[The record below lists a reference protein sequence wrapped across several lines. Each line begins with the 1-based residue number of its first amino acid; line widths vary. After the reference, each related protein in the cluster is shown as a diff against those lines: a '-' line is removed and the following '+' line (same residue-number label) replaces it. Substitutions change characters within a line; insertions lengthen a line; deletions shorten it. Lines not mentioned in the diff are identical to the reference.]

1 MARIVGVHGISQEFE
16 GSHTIKAK
24 WLDAIKDGLKL
35 TNAALES
42 DEDFKCA
49 FYGDLFRE
57 PGQVKGTIPNYDVND
72 IDAEWESEF
81 LQELWGEVLKVEE
94 GESNQQRTAVT
105 KARVPRILQEALSAL
120 SQSRFFGGVAEKVI
134 IAFLKQVRLYLYD
147 PEIRHQIRSRVADCI
162 TEDTRVLVGHS
173 LGSIACY
180 ESLCQHPEWP
190 VKVLVTLGSP
200 LGIQRLIF
208 DRLEPPPTDSL
219 GSWPGNV
226 ETWINVADVGDIV
239 ALEKEL
245 NPFFQGEVIDR
256 LVNNGADA
264 HNAKRYFTAKET
276 GEAIKLGLEDA

>member
-1 MARIVGVHGISQEFE
+1 MARIVGVHGINQEFE

-24 WLDAIKDGLKL
+24 WLDALKDGLERADSTL
-35 TNAALES
+35 TS
-42 DEDFKCA
+42 DDDFKCA

-57 PGQVKGTIPNYDVND
+57 PWQAKGTIPNYDFND
-72 IDAEWESEF
+72 IDTEWESEF

-94 GESNQQRTAVT
+94 GELDPQKAPMT
-105 KARVPRILQEALSAL
+105 KARAPRILQEALSAL
-120 SQSRFFGGVAEKVI
+120 SQSRFFGGLAEKFVI
-134 IAFLKQVRLYLYD
+134 AYMKQVQLYLYD
-147 PEIRHQIRSRVADCI
+147 SDIRQQIRERVADCI
-162 TEDTRVLVGHS
+162 TKDTRVLVGHS

-180 ESLCQHPEWP
+180 ESLCQHPEWS

-208 DRLEPPPTDSL
+208 DRLEPPPTDSQ

-226 ETWINVADVGDIV
+226 ETWINIADVGDIV

-245 NPFFQGEVIDR
+245 NPYFKGDVIDQ

-264 HNAKRYFTAKET
+264 HNAKHYFTAKKT